1 LVFSSVAIQHHVQH
15 HYDQSRHC
23 VMSNPTNSPDST
35 PAFDLFGVPDEDNLK
50 EQLAK
55 GTFQWTNK
63 YTRILAIVLVLV
75 GCLSAGAVYGHYEAT
90 KSSSGGLT
98 TSNFASLRSAF
109 ASAGGA
115 SALAGA
121 SGASGF
127 AGGGFGGGGFSRGTA
142 GTVAKVSGNTVT
154 ITLNATPATP
164 IKVGDKVTVRGA
176 TAGGAAGGFGGAA
189 GGLTGGTGS
198 SASGS
203 SAGTSA
209 GAPASAGTASGAPR
223 AGGRFSN
230 PAFTACL
237 AKAGVTF
244 TAGTR
249 PDFTDPKVAA
259 AIQSCATSLGLSA
272 PGAPGAGGS
281 GFGSGTGR
289 SAAPATPSPAASPS
303 N

>member
-1 LVFSSVAIQHHVQH
+1 
-15 HYDQSRHC
+15 
-23 VMSNPTNSPDST
+23 MSNPTNTPDST

-98 TSNFASLRSAF
+98 TGNFASLRSAF

-127 AGGGFGGGGFSRGTA
+127 ASGGFGGGGFSRGTA

-154 ITLNATPATP
+154 ITLSATPTTP
-164 IKVGDKVTVRGA
+164 IKVGDNVTVRGA
-176 TAGGAAGGFGGAA
+176 TGGA
-189 GGLTGGTGS
+189 GLTGGTGAS
-198 SASGS
+198 ASGSASGS

-209 GAPASAGTASGAPR
+209 GAPAGAGTASGAPR
-223 AGGRFSN
+223 AGGAGGRFSN

-289 SAAPATPSPAASPS
+289 SAAPATPAPAASPS

>member
-1 LVFSSVAIQHHVQH
+1 
-15 HYDQSRHC
+15 
-23 VMSNPTNSPDST
+23 MSNQTNTPDST
-35 PAFDLFGVPDEDNLK
+35 PAFDLFGAPDEDNLK

-63 YTRILAIVLVLV
+63 YTRILAIVFVLM

-90 KSSSGGLT
+90 KASSSGGLT
-98 TSNFASLRSAF
+98 AGNIASLRSAF

-115 SALAGA
+115 SAFAGA

-127 AGGGFGGGGFSRGTA
+127 AGGGFSRGTA

-154 ITLNATPATP
+154 ITLTATPTTP
-164 IKVGDKVTVRGA
+164 IKVGDNVTVRGA
-176 TAGGAAGGFGGAA
+176 TTSA
-189 GGLTGGTGS
+189 GGLTGGTG
-198 SASGS
+198 A
-203 SAGTSA
+203 SA
-209 GAPASAGTASGAPR
+209 GAGASAGTPSGTPAGAGAGAASGAPR
-223 AGGRFSN
+223 AGGAGGRFSN

-249 PDFTDPKVAA
+249 PNFQDPKVAA

-272 PGAPGAGGS
+272 PGAGGGGFGSRSAGGS
-281 GFGSGTGR
+281 GSSGGS
-289 SAAPATPSPAASPS
+289 SAPAAPAAPAPAASPS

>member
-1 LVFSSVAIQHHVQH
+1 
-15 HYDQSRHC
+15 
-23 VMSNPTNSPDST
+23 MSNPTNTPDST
-35 PAFDLFGVPDEDNLK
+35 PDFDLFGVPDEDNLK

-63 YTRILAIVLVLV
+63 YTRILAVVLVLV

-98 TSNFASLRSAF
+98 GGNFASLRSAF

-127 AGGGFGGGGFSRGTA
+127 AGGGFAGGGFAGGGFSRGTA
-142 GTVAKVSGNTVT
+142 GTVSKVSGNTVT
-154 ITLNATPATP
+154 ITLSATPPTP
-164 IKVGDKVTVRGA
+164 IKVGDNVTVRGA
-176 TAGGAAGGFGGAA
+176 TTGAGGFGAAA
-189 GGLTGGTGS
+189 GGLTGGTGT
-198 SASGS
+198 
-203 SAGTSA
+203 GTSA
-209 GAPASAGTASGAPR
+209 GAGASGGTSAGTPAGAGAGAASGAPR
-223 AGGRFSN
+223 AGGAGGAGGRFSN

-249 PDFTDPKVAA
+249 PNFQDPKVAA

-272 PGAPGAGGS
+272 PGAGGGGFGSRSAGGS
-281 GFGSGTGR
+281 GSSSGS
-289 SAAPATPSPAASPS
+289 SAPAAPAPAASPS

>member
-1 LVFSSVAIQHHVQH
+1 
-15 HYDQSRHC
+15 
-23 VMSNPTNSPDST
+23 MSNPTNTPDST

-98 TSNFASLRSAF
+98 AGNLSSLRSAF

-127 AGGGFGGGGFSRGTA
+127 AAGGFGAGGFSRGTS

-154 ITLNATPATP
+154 ITLTTTPTTP
-164 IKVGDKVTVRGA
+164 IKVGDNVTVRGA
-176 TAGGAAGGFGGAA
+176 TTGAAA
-189 GGLTGGTGS
+189 GLTGGTGTS
-198 SASGS
+198 TSDPASGS
-203 SAGTSA
+203 SAGAAA
-209 GAPASAGTASGAPR
+209 GAPAGAGTASGAPR
-223 AGGRFSN
+223 AGGAGGRFSN

-244 TAGTR
+244 TAGSR

-259 AIQSCATSLGLSA
+259 AIQSCGTSLGLSA

-281 GFGSGTGR
+281 GFGGGTGR
-289 SAAPATPSPAASPS
+289 SASPATPAPAASPS

>member
-1 LVFSSVAIQHHVQH
+1 
-15 HYDQSRHC
+15 
-23 VMSNPTNSPDST
+23 MSNPTNTPDST

-98 TSNFASLRSAF
+98 TGNFASLRSAF

-127 AGGGFGGGGFSRGTA
+127 ASGGFGGGGFSRGTA

-154 ITLNATPATP
+154 ITLSATPTTP
-164 IKVGDKVTVRGA
+164 IKVGDNVTVRGA
-176 TAGGAAGGFGGAA
+176 TGGAAA
-189 GGLTGGTGS
+189 GLTGGTGAS
-198 SASGS
+198 ASGSASGS

-209 GAPASAGTASGAPR
+209 GAPAGAGTASGAPR
-223 AGGRFSN
+223 AGGAGGRFSN

-281 GFGSGTGR
+281 GFGGSAGR
-289 SAAPATPSPAASPS
+289 SAAPATPAPAASPS

>member
-1 LVFSSVAIQHHVQH
+1 
-15 HYDQSRHC
+15 
-23 VMSNPTNSPDST
+23 MSNPTNTPDST

-98 TSNFASLRSAF
+98 TGNFASLRSAF

-127 AGGGFGGGGFSRGTA
+127 ASGGFGGGGFSRGTA

-154 ITLNATPATP
+154 ITLSATPTTP
-164 IKVGDKVTVRGA
+164 IKVGDNVTVRGA
-176 TAGGAAGGFGGAA
+176 TGGAAA
-189 GGLTGGTGS
+189 GLTGGTGAS
-198 SASGS
+198 ASGSASGS

-209 GAPASAGTASGAPR
+209 GAPAGAGTASGAPR
-223 AGGRFSN
+223 AGGAGGRFSN

-289 SAAPATPSPAASPS
+289 SAAPATPAPAASPS

>member
-1 LVFSSVAIQHHVQH
+1 
-15 HYDQSRHC
+15 
-23 VMSNPTNSPDST
+23 MSNPTNTPDST

-98 TSNFASLRSAF
+98 AGNLSSLRSLF
-109 ASAGGA
+109 AGAGGA
-115 SALAGA
+115 SAFGGA

-127 AGGGFGGGGFSRGTA
+127 AAGGFGGGGFSRGTA

-154 ITLNATPATP
+154 ITLNATPTTP
-164 IKVGDKVTVRGA
+164 IKVGDNVTVRGA
-176 TAGGAAGGFGGAA
+176 TTGAAAGGFGGAA
-189 GGLTGGTGS
+189 GAGTGLAGAPAS
-198 SASGS
+198 GAAGSGS
-203 SAGTSA
+203 SAGPSA
-209 GAPASAGTASGAPR
+209 GAPTGAGTASGAPR
-223 AGGRFSN
+223 AGGAGGRFSN

-272 PGAPGAGGS
+272 PGAGGS
-281 GFGSGTGR
+281 GFGGGAGR
-289 SAAPATPSPAASPS
+289 TAAPATPAPAASPS

>member
-1 LVFSSVAIQHHVQH
+1 
-15 HYDQSRHC
+15 
-23 VMSNPTNSPDST
+23 MSNPTNIPDST
-35 PAFDLFGVPDEDNLK
+35 PDFDLFGVPDEDNLK

-98 TSNFASLRSAF
+98 TGNFASLRSAF

-154 ITLNATPATP
+154 ITLSATPTTP
-164 IKVGDKVTVRGA
+164 IKVGDNVTVRGA
-176 TAGGAAGGFGGAA
+176 TGGAAA
-189 GGLTGGTGS
+189 GLTGGTGA
-198 SASGS
+198 SASGSTSGS

-209 GAPASAGTASGAPR
+209 GAPAGAGTASGAPR
-223 AGGRFSN
+223 AGGAGGRFSN

-281 GFGSGTGR
+281 GFGGSAGR
-289 SAAPATPSPAASPS
+289 SAAPATPAPAASHS

>member
-1 LVFSSVAIQHHVQH
+1 
-15 HYDQSRHC
+15 
-23 VMSNPTNSPDST
+23 MSNPTNTPDST
-35 PAFDLFGVPDEDNLK
+35 PDFDLFGVPDEDNLK

-63 YTRILAIVLVLV
+63 YTRILAVVLVLV

-98 TSNFASLRSAF
+98 AGNLSSLRSAF

-127 AGGGFGGGGFSRGTA
+127 AGGGFSRGTS

-154 ITLNATPATP
+154 ITLTTTPTTP
-164 IKVGDKVTVRGA
+164 IKVGDNVTVRGA
-176 TAGGAAGGFGGAA
+176 TTGAAA
-189 GGLTGGTGS
+189 GLTGGAGTSTSGP
-198 SASGS
+198 ASGS
-203 SAGTSA
+203 SAGAAA
-209 GAPASAGTASGAPR
+209 GAPAGAGTASGAPR
-223 AGGRFSN
+223 AGGAGGRFSN

-244 TAGTR
+244 TAGSR

-259 AIQSCATSLGLSA
+259 AIQSCGTSLGLSA

-281 GFGSGTGR
+281 GFGGGTGR
-289 SAAPATPSPAASPS
+289 SASPATPAPAASPS

>member
-1 LVFSSVAIQHHVQH
+1 
-15 HYDQSRHC
+15 
-23 VMSNPTNSPDST
+23 MSNQTNTPDST

-63 YTRILAIVLVLV
+63 YTRVLAIVFVLM

-90 KSSSGGLT
+90 KASSSGGLT
-98 TSNFASLRSAF
+98 AGNIASLRSAF

-115 SALAGA
+115 SAFAGA

-127 AGGGFGGGGFSRGTA
+127 AGGGFSRGTA

-154 ITLNATPATP
+154 ITLTATPTTP
-164 IKVGDKVTVRGA
+164 IKVGDNVTVRGA
-176 TAGGAAGGFGGAA
+176 TTSA
-189 GGLTGGTGS
+189 GGLTGGTG
-198 SASGS
+198 A
-203 SAGTSA
+203 SA
-209 GAPASAGTASGAPR
+209 GAGASAGTPSGTPAGAGAGAASGAPR
-223 AGGRFSN
+223 AGGAGAAGGAGGRFSN

-249 PDFTDPKVAA
+249 PNFQDPKVAA

-272 PGAPGAGGS
+272 PGAGGGGFGSRSAGGS
-281 GFGSGTGR
+281 GSSSGSGG
-289 SAAPATPSPAASPS
+289 SSAPAAPAPAASPT

>member
-1 LVFSSVAIQHHVQH
+1 
-15 HYDQSRHC
+15 
-23 VMSNPTNSPDST
+23 MSNQTNTPDST

-63 YTRILAIVLVLV
+63 YTRILAIVFVLM

-90 KSSSGGLT
+90 KASSSGGLT
-98 TSNFASLRSAF
+98 AGNIASLRAAF
-109 ASAGGA
+109 GG
-115 SALAGA
+115 G

-127 AGGGFGGGGFSRGTA
+127 GGASAGGFSAGGFGGGGFSRGTA

-154 ITLNATPATP
+154 ITLTATPTTP
-164 IKVGDKVTVRGA
+164 IKVGDNVTVRGA
-176 TAGGAAGGFGGAA
+176 TTGAGGFGAAA
-189 GGLTGGTGS
+189 GGLTGGTGT
-198 SASGS
+198 
-203 SAGTSA
+203 GTSA
-209 GAPASAGTASGAPR
+209 GAGASGGTPSGTPAGAGAAGG

-249 PDFTDPKVAA
+249 PNFQDPKVAA

-272 PGAPGAGGS
+272 PGAGGGGFGSRSAGGS
-281 GFGSGTGR
+281 GSSSGS
-289 SAAPATPSPAASPS
+289 SAPAAPAPAASPS

>member
-1 LVFSSVAIQHHVQH
+1 
-15 HYDQSRHC
+15 
-23 VMSNPTNSPDST
+23 MSNQTNTPDST

-63 YTRILAIVLVLV
+63 YTRILAIVFVLM

-90 KSSSGGLT
+90 KASSSGGLT
-98 TSNFASLRSAF
+98 AGNIASLRSAF

-115 SALAGA
+115 SAFAGA

-127 AGGGFGGGGFSRGTA
+127 AGGGFSRGTA

-154 ITLNATPATP
+154 ITLTATPTTP
-164 IKVGDKVTVRGA
+164 IKVGDNVTVRGA
-176 TAGGAAGGFGGAA
+176 TTSA
-189 GGLTGGTGS
+189 GGLTGGTG
-198 SASGS
+198 A
-203 SAGTSA
+203 SA
-209 GAPASAGTASGAPR
+209 GAGASAGTPSGTPAGAGAGAASGAPR
-223 AGGRFSN
+223 AGGAGAAGGAGGRFSN

-249 PDFTDPKVAA
+249 PNFQDPKVAA

-272 PGAPGAGGS
+272 PGAGGGGFGSRSAGGS
-281 GFGSGTGR
+281 GSSSGSSG
-289 SAAPATPSPAASPS
+289 SSAPAAPAPAASPS

>member
-1 LVFSSVAIQHHVQH
+1 
-15 HYDQSRHC
+15 
-23 VMSNPTNSPDST
+23 MSNPTNTPDST
-35 PAFDLFGVPDEDNLK
+35 PDFDLFGVPDEDNLK

-98 TSNFASLRSAF
+98 TGNFASLRSAF

-154 ITLNATPATP
+154 ITLTATPTTP
-164 IKVGDKVTVRGA
+164 IKVGDNVTVRGA
-176 TAGGAAGGFGGAA
+176 TGGAAGGVTGGAPGA
-189 GGLTGGTGS
+189 

-203 SAGTSA
+203 ASGSSTGTSAGTSA
-209 GAPASAGTASGAPR
+209 GAPAGAGTSAGAPR
-223 AGGRFSN
+223 TGGAGGAGGRFSN

-281 GFGSGTGR
+281 GFGGGTGR
-289 SAAPATPSPAASPS
+289 SAAPATPAPAASPS

>member
-1 LVFSSVAIQHHVQH
+1 
-15 HYDQSRHC
+15 
-23 VMSNPTNSPDST
+23 MSNPTNTPDST

-98 TSNFASLRSAF
+98 TGNFASLRSAF

-115 SALAGA
+115 SAFGGA
-121 SGASGF
+121 SGAAGF
-127 AGGGFGGGGFSRGTA
+127 AAGGFGGGGFSRGTA

-154 ITLNATPATP
+154 ITLTATPTTP
-164 IKVGDKVTVRGA
+164 IKVGDNVTVRGA
-176 TAGGAAGGFGGAA
+176 TTGAAAGGFGGAA
-189 GGLTGGTGS
+189 GAGTGLTGGNGAT
-198 SASGS
+198 ASGS
-203 SAGTSA
+203 SAGSSA
-209 GAPASAGTASGAPR
+209 GAPAGAGTASGAPR
-223 AGGRFSN
+223 AGGAGGRFSN

-237 AKAGVTF
+237 AKAGITF
-244 TAGTR
+244 ASGTR
-249 PDFTDPKVAA
+249 PNFQDPKTAA
-259 AIQSCATSLGLSA
+259 AIKSCATSLGLSA
-272 PGAPGAGGS
+272 PGASGASGASGAGGG
-281 GFGSGTGR
+281 GFGGGTGR
-289 SAAPATPSPAASPS
+289 SGAGSGTSGATTTPATPAPAASPS

>member
-1 LVFSSVAIQHHVQH
+1 
-15 HYDQSRHC
+15 
-23 VMSNPTNSPDST
+23 MSNQTNTPDST

-63 YTRILAIVLVLV
+63 YTRILAIVFVLM

-90 KSSSGGLT
+90 KASSSGGLT
-98 TSNFASLRSAF
+98 AGNIASLRAAF
-109 ASAGGA
+109 GG
-115 SALAGA
+115 G

-127 AGGGFGGGGFSRGTA
+127 GGASAGGFSAGGFGGGGFSRGTA

-154 ITLNATPATP
+154 ITLTATPTTP
-164 IKVGDKVTVRGA
+164 IKVGDNVTVRGA
-176 TAGGAAGGFGGAA
+176 TTGAGGFGAAA
-189 GGLTGGTGS
+189 GGLTGGTGTGA
-198 SASGS
+198 ASGAGAS
-203 SAGTSA
+203 GGTSA
-209 GAPASAGTASGAPR
+209 GTPAGAGAGAASGAPR
-223 AGGRFSN
+223 AGGAGAAGGAGGRFSN

-249 PDFTDPKVAA
+249 PNFQDPKVAA

-272 PGAPGAGGS
+272 PGAGGGGFGSRSAGGS
-281 GFGSGTGR
+281 GSSSGSSG
-289 SAAPATPSPAASPS
+289 SSAPAAPAPAASPS

>member
-1 LVFSSVAIQHHVQH
+1 
-15 HYDQSRHC
+15 
-23 VMSNPTNSPDST
+23 MSNQTNTPDST

-63 YTRILAIVLVLV
+63 YTRILAIVFVLM

-90 KSSSGGLT
+90 KASSSGGLT
-98 TSNFASLRSAF
+98 AGNIASLRSAF

-115 SALAGA
+115 SAFAGA

-154 ITLNATPATP
+154 ITLTATPTTP
-164 IKVGDKVTVRGA
+164 IKVGDNVTVRGA
-176 TAGGAAGGFGGAA
+176 TTSA
-189 GGLTGGTGS
+189 GGLTGGTG
-198 SASGS
+198 A
-203 SAGTSA
+203 SA
-209 GAPASAGTASGAPR
+209 GAGASAGTPSGTPAGAGAGAASGAPR
-223 AGGRFSN
+223 AGGAGGRFSN

-249 PDFTDPKVAA
+249 PNFQDPKVAA

-272 PGAPGAGGS
+272 PGAGGGGFGSRSAGGS
-281 GFGSGTGR
+281 GSSGGS
-289 SAAPATPSPAASPS
+289 SAPAAPAAPAPAASPS

>member
-1 LVFSSVAIQHHVQH
+1 
-15 HYDQSRHC
+15 
-23 VMSNPTNSPDST
+23 MSNPTNIPDST

-98 TSNFASLRSAF
+98 TGNFASLRSAF

-127 AGGGFGGGGFSRGTA
+127 ASGGFGGGGFSRGTA

-154 ITLNATPATP
+154 ITLSATPTTP
-164 IKVGDKVTVRGA
+164 IKVGDNVTVRGA
-176 TAGGAAGGFGGAA
+176 TGGAAA
-189 GGLTGGTGS
+189 GLTGGTGTS
-198 SASGS
+198 ASGSASGS

-209 GAPASAGTASGAPR
+209 GAPAGAGTASGAPR
-223 AGGRFSN
+223 AGGAGGRFSN

-289 SAAPATPSPAASPS
+289 SAAPATPAPAASPS

>member
-1 LVFSSVAIQHHVQH
+1 
-15 HYDQSRHC
+15 
-23 VMSNPTNSPDST
+23 MSNPTNTPDST

-98 TSNFASLRSAF
+98 TGNFASLRSAF

-154 ITLNATPATP
+154 ITLNATPTTP
-164 IKVGDKVTVRGA
+164 IKVGDNVTVRGA
-176 TAGGAAGGFGGAA
+176 TGGAAA
-189 GGLTGGTGS
+189 GLTGGTGAS
-198 SASGS
+198 ASGSASGS

-209 GAPASAGTASGAPR
+209 GAPAGAGTASGAPR
-223 AGGRFSN
+223 AGGAGGRFSN

-281 GFGSGTGR
+281 GFGGGTGR
-289 SAAPATPSPAASPS
+289 SASPSTPAPAASPS

>member
-1 LVFSSVAIQHHVQH
+1 
-15 HYDQSRHC
+15 
-23 VMSNPTNSPDST
+23 M
-35 PAFDLFGVPDEDNLK
+35 
-50 EQLAK
+50 
-55 GTFQWTNK
+55 
-63 YTRILAIVLVLV
+63 

-90 KSSSGGLT
+90 KASSSGGLT
-98 TSNFASLRSAF
+98 AGNIASLRSAF

-115 SALAGA
+115 SAFAGA

-154 ITLNATPATP
+154 ITLTATPTTP
-164 IKVGDKVTVRGA
+164 IKVGDNVTVRGA
-176 TAGGAAGGFGGAA
+176 TTSA
-189 GGLTGGTGS
+189 GGLTGGTG
-198 SASGS
+198 A
-203 SAGTSA
+203 SA
-209 GAPASAGTASGAPR
+209 GAGASAGTPSGTPAGAGAGAASGAPR
-223 AGGRFSN
+223 AGGAGGRFSN

-249 PDFTDPKVAA
+249 PNFQDPKVAA

-272 PGAPGAGGS
+272 PGAGGGGFGSRSAGGS
-281 GFGSGTGR
+281 GSSGGS
-289 SAAPATPSPAASPS
+289 SAPAAPAAPAPAASPS

>member
-1 LVFSSVAIQHHVQH
+1 
-15 HYDQSRHC
+15 
-23 VMSNPTNSPDST
+23 MSNPTNTPDST

-98 TSNFASLRSAF
+98 TGNFASLRSAF
-109 ASAGGA
+109 ASASGA

-127 AGGGFGGGGFSRGTA
+127 ASGGFGGGGFSRGTA

-154 ITLNATPATP
+154 ITLSATPTTP
-164 IKVGDKVTVRGA
+164 IKVGDNVTVRGA
-176 TAGGAAGGFGGAA
+176 AGGVAA
-189 GGLTGGTGS
+189 GLTGGTGA
-198 SASGS
+198 SASGSTSGS

-209 GAPASAGTASGAPR
+209 GAPAGAGTASGAPR
-223 AGGRFSN
+223 AGGAGGRFSN

-281 GFGSGTGR
+281 GFGGSAGR
-289 SAAPATPSPAASPS
+289 SATPAPAASPS

>member
-1 LVFSSVAIQHHVQH
+1 
-15 HYDQSRHC
+15 
-23 VMSNPTNSPDST
+23 MSNQTNTPDST

-63 YTRILAIVLVLV
+63 YTRILAIVFVLM

-90 KSSSGGLT
+90 KASSSGGLT
-98 TSNFASLRSAF
+98 AGNIASLRSAF

-115 SALAGA
+115 SAFAGA

-154 ITLNATPATP
+154 ITLTATPTTP
-164 IKVGDKVTVRGA
+164 IKVGDNVTVRGA
-176 TAGGAAGGFGGAA
+176 TTSAGGFGAAA
-189 GGLTGGTGS
+189 GGLTGGTGA
-198 SASGS
+198 SAGAGA
-203 SAGTSA
+203 SAGTPSGTPA
-209 GAPASAGTASGAPR
+209 GAGAGTASGAPR
-223 AGGRFSN
+223 AGGAGAAGGRFSN

-237 AKAGVTF
+237 AKAGISF
-244 TAGTR
+244 TSGTR
-249 PDFTDPKVAA
+249 PNFQDPKVAA

-272 PGAPGAGGS
+272 PGAGGGGFGSRSAGGS
-281 GFGSGTGR
+281 GSSGGSSGSSG
-289 SAAPATPSPAASPS
+289 SSAPAAPAPAASPT

>member
-1 LVFSSVAIQHHVQH
+1 
-15 HYDQSRHC
+15 
-23 VMSNPTNSPDST
+23 MSNPTNTPDST
-35 PAFDLFGVPDEDNLK
+35 PDFDLFGVPDEDNLK

-63 YTRILAIVLVLV
+63 YTRILAVVLVLV

-98 TSNFASLRSAF
+98 AGNFASLRSAF

-154 ITLNATPATP
+154 ITLTTTPATP
-164 IKVGDKVTVRGA
+164 IKVGDNVTVRGA
-176 TAGGAAGGFGGAA
+176 TTGAAAGGFGGAA
-189 GGLTGGTGS
+189 GTGLSGGTGAS
-198 SASGS
+198 ASGSASGS

-209 GAPASAGTASGAPR
+209 GAPAGAGTASGAPR
-223 AGGRFSN
+223 AGGAGGRFSN

-281 GFGSGTGR
+281 GFGGGTGR
-289 SAAPATPSPAASPS
+289 SASPSTPAPAASPS

>member
-1 LVFSSVAIQHHVQH
+1 
-15 HYDQSRHC
+15 
-23 VMSNPTNSPDST
+23 MSNPTNTPDST

-98 TSNFASLRSAF
+98 AGNLSSLRSAF

-154 ITLNATPATP
+154 ITLSATPTTP
-164 IKVGDKVTVRGA
+164 IKVGDNVTVRGA
-176 TAGGAAGGFGGAA
+176 TGGAA
-189 GGLTGGTGS
+189 GGLTGGTGAS
-198 SASGS
+198 ASGLASGS
-203 SAGTSA
+203 SAGPSA
-209 GAPASAGTASGAPR
+209 GAPAGAPAGAGTASGAPR
-223 AGGRFSN
+223 AGGAGGRFSN

-281 GFGSGTGR
+281 GFGGGTGR
-289 SAAPATPSPAASPS
+289 SAAPATPAPAASPS

>member
-1 LVFSSVAIQHHVQH
+1 
-15 HYDQSRHC
+15 
-23 VMSNPTNSPDST
+23 MSNQTNTPDST

-63 YTRILAIVLVLV
+63 YTRILAIVFVLM

-90 KSSSGGLT
+90 KASSSGGLT
-98 TSNFASLRSAF
+98 AGNIASLRAAF
-109 ASAGGA
+109 GG
-115 SALAGA
+115 G

-127 AGGGFGGGGFSRGTA
+127 GGASAGGFSAGGFGGGGFSRGTA

-154 ITLNATPATP
+154 ITLTATPTTP
-164 IKVGDKVTVRGA
+164 IKVGDNVTVRGA
-176 TAGGAAGGFGGAA
+176 TTGAGGFGAAA
-189 GGLTGGTGS
+189 GGLTGGTGT
-198 SASGS
+198 
-203 SAGTSA
+203 GTSA
-209 GAPASAGTASGAPR
+209 GAGASGGTPSGTPAGAGAAGG

-249 PDFTDPKVAA
+249 PNFQDPKVAA

-272 PGAPGAGGS
+272 PGAGGGGFGSRSAGGS
-281 GFGSGTGR
+281 GSSSGSGG
-289 SAAPATPSPAASPS
+289 SSAPAAPAPAASPS

>member
-1 LVFSSVAIQHHVQH
+1 
-15 HYDQSRHC
+15 
-23 VMSNPTNSPDST
+23 MSNQTNTPDST

-63 YTRILAIVLVLV
+63 YTRILAIVFVLM

-90 KSSSGGLT
+90 KASSSGGLT
-98 TSNFASLRSAF
+98 AGNIASLRAAF
-109 ASAGGA
+109 GG
-115 SALAGA
+115 G

-127 AGGGFGGGGFSRGTA
+127 GGASAGGFSAGGFGGGGFSRGTA

-154 ITLNATPATP
+154 ITLTATPTTP
-164 IKVGDKVTVRGA
+164 IKVGDNVTVRGA
-176 TAGGAAGGFGGAA
+176 TAGAGGFGAAA
-189 GGLTGGTGS
+189 GGLTGGTAAGA
-198 SASGS
+198 ASGTGS
-203 SAGTSA
+203 SAGTPSGTPTGA
-209 GAPASAGTASGAPR
+209 GAGTASGTPR
-223 AGGRFSN
+223 AGGAGGRFSN

-237 AKAGVTF
+237 AKAGVTL

-249 PDFTDPKVAA
+249 PNFQDPKVAA

-272 PGAPGAGGS
+272 PGAGGGGFGSRSAGGS
-281 GFGSGTGR
+281 GSSGGS
-289 SAAPATPSPAASPS
+289 SAPAAPAAPAPAASPS